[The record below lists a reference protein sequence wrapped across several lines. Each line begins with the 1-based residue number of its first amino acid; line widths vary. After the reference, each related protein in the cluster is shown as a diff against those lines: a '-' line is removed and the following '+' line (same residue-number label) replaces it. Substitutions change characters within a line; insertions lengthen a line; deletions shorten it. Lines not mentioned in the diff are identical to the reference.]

1 MRLLA
6 PGVPLVTATLTHA
19 QPSALGHHLLES
31 DCTDP
36 ALVRRAASFS
46 WAMQVTRLDASV
58 PFEVKVMIDLEPT
71 ASGPGIGVGVQ
82 TVGGSGSNSARG
94 AGGHIATR
102 YFVAGATLLGDA
114 LFPRE
119 CNAVRLADPDLPALV
134 EPLGNAARTGRLE
147 ALLRAAPGLL
157 FELFL
162 EAAGGP
168 AYDGAGI
175 GADAEPASTE
185 PRIVVAVNGRPVYAF
200 AALPHVSLWRR
211 LTFSAGTRDLSPII
225 SDDVPEGTPGA
236 ASVTALPPILC
247 LQPL

>member
-31 DCTDP
+31 DCTDA

-58 PFEVKVMIDLEPT
+58 PFELKVMIDLEP
-71 ASGPGIGVGVQ
+71 SSMGPGIGFGVQ
-82 TVGGSGSNSARG
+82 TNGGSGSNSARG

-119 CNAVRLADPDLPALV
+119 CNAVRLADPDLSALV
-134 EPLGNAARTGRLE
+134 EPLGDAARGSLE
-147 ALLRAAPGLL
+147 SLLRAAPALL
-157 FELFL
+157 LEIFL
-162 EAAGGP
+162 EPAGGP

-175 GADAEPASTE
+175 GRDAEPAASE

-225 SDDVPEGTPGA
+225 SDDVPEGTTGA
-236 ASVTALPPILC
+236 AAVTALPPILS
-247 LQPL
+247 LAPL